1 MCLVGIFIANSKPYI
16 IKSLMLID
24 SNENATKSRI
34 TVGYKEGKGDK
45 GISKTCS
52 YCTLPKYSSNAAL
65 NVYMELDQLR
75 ALIGELLNP
84 SLVDRLIGNG
94 IRDKKLICLL
104 QWLINDSYS
113 IGALIALGGNSKR
126 HKFSQ
131 ETLNQLEEYIRM
143 NKELTGDCKDF
154 LIHKGYIA
162 KLDSVRVSIRRLE
175 AFFNQAQVDM
185 ACSPELEL
193 CTSIINRLSSA
204 IFWAIR
210 KEYKLRGMKESYWT
224 GNRTELIF

>member
-1 MCLVGIFIANSKPYI
+1 
-16 IKSLMLID
+16 MLID
-24 SNENATKSRI
+24 NKENITKPRI
-34 TVGYKEGKGDK
+34 TTGYKEGKGDK

-52 YCTLPKYSSNAAL
+52 YCTLPKYSSNAVL

-84 SLVDRLIGNG
+84 SLLDRLIGNR

-113 IGALIALGGNSKR
+113 MGALIALGGNSKR
-126 HKFSQ
+126 HEFNQ
-131 ETLNQLEEYIRM
+131 ETLLKIEGYIQL
-143 NKELTGDCKDF
+143 NKEATGDCKDF

-185 ACSPELEL
+185 ACSAELEL

-204 IFWAIR
+204 IFWGIR
-210 KEYKLRGMKESYWT
+210 KEYKLAGKKESYWT
-224 GNRTELIF
+224 GNRTELVL